1 MKIVRGILAII
12 VGIIAGSVVN
22 MGIIFLCAAIFP
34 IPEGMNMWDAESV
47 KAFASKLTTA
57 NYVGVLIAHQLG
69 TLVGAF
75 VAAKIATGGKMIF
88 ALVIGVWFLLGGIY
102 AATLIPAP
110 MWFMVADLVLYIP
123 MAFIGGKL
131 GSGTKTAPE
140 PTPAGEEFVDHERN
154 NG

>member
-12 VGIIAGSVVN
+12 IGIIAGSVVN
-22 MGIIFLCAAIFP
+22 LCILFLCAAIFGMP
-34 IPEGMNMWDAESV
+34 KGMNMFDAESV
-47 KAFASKLTTA
+47 KAFASKLTTV

-75 VAAKIATGGKMIF
+75 VAAKIATGGKTIF

-102 AATLIPAP
+102 AMTLIPAP
-110 MWFMVADLVLYIP
+110 MWFTVLDLVCYIP
-123 MAFIGGKL
+123 FAFIGGKL
-131 GSGTKTAPE
+131 GSGGSEKMGTDV
-140 PTPAGEEFVDHERN
+140 G

>member
-22 MGIIFLCAAIFP
+22 VGILFLCAAIIGMP
-34 IPEGMNMWDAESV
+34 KGMNMGDPESV
-47 KAFASKLTTA
+47 KAFAAQLTTA
-57 NYVGVLIAHQLG
+57 NYVGVFLAHQLG

-102 AATLIPAP
+102 AMTLIPAP
-110 MWFMVADLVLYIP
+110 KWFTVLELVCYIP
-123 MAFIGGKL
+123 FAFLGGKL
-131 GSGTKTAPE
+131 GSAGSEKMGTDV
-140 PTPAGEEFVDHERN
+140 G